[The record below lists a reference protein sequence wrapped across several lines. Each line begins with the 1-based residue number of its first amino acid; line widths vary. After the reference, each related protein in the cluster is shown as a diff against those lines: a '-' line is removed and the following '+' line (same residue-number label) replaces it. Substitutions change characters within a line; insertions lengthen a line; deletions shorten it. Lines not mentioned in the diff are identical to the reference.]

1 MVALIQVMVM
11 DMLDFEKVFFCWELP
26 EKLNEI
32 LVIVNA
38 CLQLLTEAKGV
49 KVSLA
54 ADVDEDDGV
63 LGLGVLRMVL

>member
-11 DMLDFEKVFFCWELP
+11 DMLDFEKEFFCWELP

-38 CLQLLTEAKGV
+38 CLQLLTEVKGV